1 MNTMAE
7 HWPSDE
13 SDLLTNDLYMEIGG
27 GGAEPAPAR
36 TEAAPAHVGEPARA
50 DPTPAQKDEPAR
62 DEPAPAHVG
71 EPARADPTPA
81 QKDEPARDEPAP
93 AHVGELARADP
104 TPAHVDEPA
113 PAPVD
118 LDALLSQRQAI
129 LYPDIY
135 LLH

>member
-71 EPARADPTPA
+71 ELARADPTPA
-81 QKDEPARDEPAP
+81 Q
-93 AHVGELARADP
+93 
-104 TPAHVDEPA
+104 VDEPA